1 MIFTSTFSTHFLQKT
16 HDCFLLLKTITC
28 VSEEWKSSVYP
39 LWCHVAMTIASSLI
53 SSVPRHCK
61 WFFRFFTGTKAMT
74 WFKINDKS
82 SYFCILNFLRN
93 EKSRNCFI
101 LMCMARLSSQYSN
114 NLNIQSITFFCHIFY
129 FLSVAVLFCFFI
141 FHFASIVFY
150 ISSYYFIYTCLAHL
164 FFILYSL
171 SYMRSIFFIFIP
183 YFFLFRE
190 GFFIFFLISM
200 QHVITWPRCTFPTI
214 SKAKWR
220 MEL

>member
-16 HDCFLLLKTITC
+16 HDCFVLLKTITC

-53 SSVPRHCK
+53 SSAPRHCK
-61 WFFRFFTGTKAMT
+61 LFFRFFTGTKAMT

-114 NLNIQSITFFCHIFY
+114 NLNIQSITFLCHIFY

-150 ISSYYFIYTCLAHL
+150 IPSYYFIYTCLAHL
-164 FFILYSL
+164 FFYFVLFILYAFYIFYIYSISFFVSRGIFYFL
-171 SYMRSIFFIFIP
+171 SN
-183 YFFLFRE
+183 
-190 GFFIFFLISM
+190 
-200 QHVITWPRCTFPTI
+200 
-214 SKAKWR
+214 
-220 MEL
+220 

>member
-1 MIFTSTFSTHFLQKT
+1 MVLS
-16 HDCFLLLKTITC
+16 
-28 VSEEWKSSVYP
+28 
-39 LWCHVAMTIASSLI
+39 
-53 SSVPRHCK
+53 
-61 WFFRFFTGTKAMT
+61 FFHRNAMT

-114 NLNIQSITFFCHIFY
+114 NLNIQSITFLCHIFY

-164 FFILYSL
+164 FLFCALYL
-171 SYMRSIFFIFIP
+171 ICVLYFLYLFHNFFCFERD
-183 YFFLFRE
+183 FLFS
-190 GFFIFFLISM
+190 F
-200 QHVITWPRCTFPTI
+200 
-214 SKAKWR
+214 
-220 MEL
+220 